1 MKRKTFLCFVATLFI
16 VTGTAFGQKAGQI
29 IRGSVHDQEGPMMMV
44 NVVEIDAANRIVAAC
59 VTDFNG
65 NFSFKLV
72 NPKDKIKISFVGCQT
87 QILPINNTVY
97 KIRMTDITQIKEVV
111 IKAKRRTEGSGLSV
125 PVTEIST
132 ARQTIDAKEF
142 EGLPVTTIDEALQ
155 GRIAGLDIIAN
166 SGNLGSGTSMRLR
179 GVSSINGSSEP
190 LIVVDGNVWETDA
203 SSNFDY
209 NSANDEK
216 FAELLNINPEDI
228 ASISVLKDAAATAIW
243 GSQGSNGVIEI
254 KTKRGAR
261 GKTKVSYS
269 YRITGTYQPNGMK
282 MLNGDQYTML
292 LKEEYFNPKLSDDA
306 SNIVELNY
314 DPTYSEYEMYNNN
327 TDWVKAVKQTGWQQK
342 HNVAISGG
350 GEKANFRISA
360 GYDHET
366 GSIIKQVLDRFTT
379 RVALDYFVSDR
390 IKIVTNIAM
399 TYTNNKKNYSGSL
412 NNNSDLLSMAY
423 IRMPNLSIYEQD
435 AYGNNTKDYYNMLSS
450 SSSELSDQRS
460 NVNPVAL
467 ANLAKNGESSFNIEP
482 EFQLKYNLLGLSND
496 DTQLTYEGKIVF
508 NIFNDYNDTFFP
520 ASLVTSG
527 WSSTACNNATS
538 SSYKS
543 LGVTTTHTL
552 TFVPKFKNED
562 HSLSMML
569 RGQMTSGNSTT
580 QATGE
585 YGLPSGT
592 IQSTAANGIISSN
605 FSTSAGQWRSMYFT
619 FSTHYA
625 YKSRY
630 MLDFTIRRDGSTKFG
645 PSERWG
651 NFPALSGRWNISDE
665 PFMKKHLPWL
675 SMLSIR
681 PGWGIS
687 GKQPDAEYL
696 YFSKYANG
704 SSYTGEGSVY
714 QSNIQLKK
722 LKWEEKES
730 FNLGFDFGFLD
741 DLINGNVDIYT
752 GTVRDLLMQNRS
764 IPTSSGFSTLSY
776 QNVGKMKNTGWE
788 FNINGNRIIKAGKF
802 SADFNISFANNR
814 NELTEMDP
822 TCLASL
828 NSEFDRSNG
837 SYLTRVQLNRSL
849 GSIYGFKYK
858 GVYQYS
864 EYTANQVKGVSGPN
878 APVVRDASGAVIL
891 DEKGNTKPM
900 YYCYGTS
907 SAYEFKGGDAIYE
920 DINHDGNINEL
931 DIVYLGSS
939 LPKITGGWGFKLQW
953 GRLSWNNQFNFRW
966 GNKIINQAR
975 MTAESMYSNNN
986 QSRAVNW
993 RWRVEGDETQI
1004 PRALYKSG
1012 YNWLGSDRF
1021 VEDGSFIRLNYTQ
1034 FSYAVDAKAL
1044 SKYGLSQLS
1053 MYLSANNL
1061 FCLTKYSGADPE
1073 VSYGSYGIVYD
1084 TAKTP
1089 RSRSFTVGITIQF

>member
-111 IKAKRRTEGSGLSV
+111 IKAKRRSEGSGLSV